1 MKSKLLLLALAF
13 TPALAPLTARAED
26 EVSYE
31 FFYDNLSPYGDW
43 VEVGDYG
50 TCWRPRDVDSDWAPY
65 TDGYWSY
72 TDAGWTWVSYE
83 DFGDITYHYGRWVR
97 TDDVGWCW
105 VPDYEWGPAW
115 VSWRKNDDY
124 VGWAPLP
131 PEARWRPSVGFSVWV
146 DETCD
151 IGPSYYN
158 FCPTVDFGAPVIRS
172 VCVPRAR
179 CISLFGGTVNITNI
193 TYNSYNRHVFC
204 GGPDYAYV
212 NRVVRRP
219 VPTLKLVQNTTIINN
234 NITIINNKKVVR
246 APRNVIAGNTLQ
258 VFSPK
263 VVNKPVAQ
271 VIRPNVT
278 QVIARPKIDKGW
290 AAVKDPGEVA
300 RLRDK
305 VRGDAKGLTPETAP
319 ARPVKVTDLKPLPE
333 KADTS
338 APSPTQI
345 RPRPFAGDR
354 DRDDDK
360 GRKGRDGVV
369 TPATPGV
376 PAVPGTPGNQP
387 FIARPGRGEPKVPDT
402 DVKPGRGPSTPTTVP
417 TIPRGGDDDRP
428 GKIAGQRPNRVP
440 PQQPQQPQPVP
451 TQPSVPSVVTPPQDR
466 PDSKI
471 GQNRRPEFVP
481 GQATPGNPQ
490 RKPFR
495 GGGGDDNDDNRP
507 SRIAPGRSFT
517 PQVMPTEPK
526 PQAVPRQQT
535 QPDVESA
542 QRRIAEQQAERQRA
556 AAASLNAQRE
566 AQASARREQMQA
578 QQAAEAR
585 DAARQRQAA
594 DAAQRQ
600 AAMSRQAES
609 QQRAMQAQRQQQ
621 MQAQRQE
628 AIQSQRRQQQMERP
642 QAQPQP
648 QIQRQPQQRPPQQQP
663 QPQVQRPPQ
672 QQPRGG
678 GRQAPQQSQGGD
690 DDKRK
695 GR

>member
-1 MKSKLLLLALAF
+1 MKTKLLLLALAF

-31 FFYDNLSPYGDW
+31 FFYDNLSPYGEW

-50 TCWRPRDVDSDWAPY
+50 TCWRPRDVDPDWAPY

-158 FCPTVDFGAPVIRS
+158 FCPTVEFGAPVIRS

-204 GGPDYAYV
+204 GGPDYAYI
-212 NRVVRRP
+212 NRVGRRQ

-234 NITIINNKKVVR
+234 NITIINNKKVVK
-246 APRNVIAGNTLQ
+246 APRNVVAGNTLQ
-258 VFSPK
+258 VFAPK
-263 VVNKPVAQ
+263 IVNKPVAQ

-290 AAVKDPGEVA
+290 AGVKDPGEMA
-300 RLRDK
+300 RMREK
-305 VRGDAKGLTPETAP
+305 VKVDAKGLTPETAP
-319 ARPVKVTDLKPLPE
+319 ARPVKVSDLKPLPE

-354 DRDDDK
+354 DRDRDKDDDK
-360 GRKGRDGVV
+360 GKKGRDGVV

-376 PAVPGTPGNQP
+376 PPVPGAPGNQP
-387 FIARPGRGEPKVPDT
+387 FIARPGRNEPKVPDT
-402 DVKPGRGPSTPTTVP
+402 DVKPGRGPAVPTVP
-417 TIPRGGDDDRP
+417 TNPLVEERP
-428 GKIAGQRPNRVP
+428 GKLGKPGKFGGDRPDRVP
-440 PQQPQQPQPVP
+440 PQTQPTVP
-451 TQPSVPSVVTPPQDR
+451 TQPSVVTPEDR
-466 PDSKI
+466 PDTKI
-471 GQNRRPEFVP
+471 GKNKRPDFNPVQP
-481 GQATPGNPQ
+481 TPGNPQ

-495 GGGGDDNDDNRP
+495 GGDDNDDDKPN
-507 SRIAPGRSFT
+507 RIAPGRPFT
-517 PQVMPTEPK
+517 PQVMPTEPR
-526 PQAVPRQQT
+526 PQVVPSQQP
-535 QPDVESA
+535 QPDAEAA
-542 QRRIAEQQAERQRA
+542 QRRIAEQQQQQAERQRA
-556 AAASLNAQRE
+556 AALNAQGE
-566 AQASARREQMQA
+566 SQASARREQMQA

-585 DAARQRQAA
+585 EAAKQRQAA

-600 AAMSRQAES
+600 AAMSRQAEA
-609 QQRAMQAQRQQQ
+609 QQRALQAQRQQQ

-628 AIQSQRRQQQMERP
+628 AISAQRKSQQMERP

-648 QIQRQPQQRPPQQQP
+648 QFQRQPQQRPPQQQP

-678 GRQAPQQSQGGD
+678 GRPAPQQGQNSD
-690 DDKRK
+690 DDKKK